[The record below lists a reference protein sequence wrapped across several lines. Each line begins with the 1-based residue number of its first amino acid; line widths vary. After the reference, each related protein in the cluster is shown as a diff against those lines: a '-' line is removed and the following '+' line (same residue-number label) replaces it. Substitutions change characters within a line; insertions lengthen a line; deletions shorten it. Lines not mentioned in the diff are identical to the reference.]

1 MGCPFS
7 WREYVVLWFATL
19 VGYHIDIIRAQAIE
33 KRGNDMLYTLKKGEY
48 PEGHRYWSN
57 ATADLT
63 APDGRDI
70 GPEELPVQGG
80 VLPCRVGWAVLR
92 PALRHV

>member
-7 WREYVVLWFATL
+7 WKDYVGIWFATL

-33 KRGNDMLYTLKKGEY
+33 KRGNDMLHTLKKGEY

-57 ATADLT
+57 ATA
-63 APDGRDI
+63 GRFVV
-70 GPEELPVQGG
+70 GRLRGG